1 MKIEPRSSATI
12 LALADLADLSAKQLE
27 DGRSIEEVIET
38 LRAAA
43 LAVRQV
49 IDPSDR
55 FPKDGDISG
64 ESSDDAEDALD
75 AEMTSA
81 DEEEAADGEPDEI
94 SA

>member
-1 MKIEPRSSATI
+1 MMVEPKSSATI

-43 LAVRQV
+43 LAVRNV
-49 IDPSDR
+49 IDPNDR
-55 FPKDGDISG
+55 FPQ
-64 ESSDDAEDALD
+64 DDAADEETQDAAMETAD
-75 AEMTSA
+75 EEASA
-81 DEEEAADGEPDEI
+81 DEEPDEI